1 MVPATASAQVAGSV
15 SLASAEIFRG
25 ESLAGTR
32 PTVTLAANYD
42 HLSGFFAGA
51 SASAAPSDGAVRIIS
66 ANEYAGY
73 GIRRGRSSFEIGV
86 IHRDYR
92 RMLDTAYRLHYFE
105 GFVGVAF
112 GNVRARVY
120 VSPDYLRDSR
130 TTYYGEVN
138 ARLWRSG
145 EWSLNGHVGVSLIPE
160 DKTVPS
166 PGIHVYRDWS
176 IQIDRPVGRFSVSA
190 GVAQTNYP
198 VFRSNHH
205 ARVYA
210 SISRAF

>member
-1 MVPATASAQVAGSV
+1 M
-15 SLASAEIFRG
+15 
-25 ESLAGTR
+25 
-32 PTVTLAANYD
+32 
-42 HLSGFFAGA
+42 
-51 SASAAPSDGAVRIIS
+51 IS
-66 ANEYAGY
+66 ANQYAGY
-73 GIRRGRSSFEIGV
+73 GVRRGTGSFEIGV

-92 RMLDTAYRLHYFE
+92 EMLDSAYKLHYFE
-105 GFVGVAF
+105 GFAGVAL

-138 ARLWRSG
+138 ARLLRSG
-145 EWSLNGHVGVSLIPE
+145 KWSLNGHVGVSLIPE
-160 DKTVPS
+160 DKTVPN
-166 PGIHVYRDWS
+166 PGMNLYRDWS
-176 IQIDRPVGRFSVSA
+176 LQVDRPLGRFSFSA

-198 VFRSNHH
+198 VFRSNQH